1 MRRAMILAL
10 LLLAMALIK
19 PLGEPGRAETL
30 LSFGF
35 MILAAYTVGE
45 VASAFRLP
53 KIVGYMMAGILF
65 GPSLLGIVSKLATIQ
80 LAAVSKLAIALIAF
94 LAGAELEWAEVR
106 RRGVTI
112 LKILGSELGI
122 CFLALVALLLA
133 LRPWVPFLEGTGTV
147 AAIALAVLFASVAI
161 VHSPAVTMALLTE
174 TRAKGDVA
182 RTTLGVVLVADVAVI
197 LLFTGALA
205 IARALAPSAAGG
217 AETSFII
224 VAWEILGSVVVGA
237 ALGGIVALY
246 LKFVQRELFLF
257 ALVATMFGAELAR
270 LMHVET
276 LLTLLVAGF
285 VAENAT
291 DHEGKELRHAME
303 RAAAPVFVVFFALAG
318 AKLGLSEIVTML
330 PVAIPVVL
338 VRIFAIRA
346 GTILGARWAGLPR
359 EQGRLISMGLVSQ
372 AGVAIGLSAVI
383 ADAYPERGP
392 AIAALFLAVIAINE
406 TLGPIFFRNALVKA
420 GEVAPDDAVEAGAA
434 RPVSAH

>member
-45 VASAFRLP
+45 VASALRLP
-53 KIVGYMMAGILF
+53 KIVGYMVAGILF
-65 GPSLLGIVSKLATIQ
+65 GPSVLGIVSKLATMQ
-80 LAAVSKLAIALIAF
+80 LASVSQLAIALIAF

-122 CFLALVALLLA
+122 CFLALVTLLLA
-133 LRPWVPFLEGTGTV
+133 LRPWVPFLEGTGTA

-217 AETSFII
+217 SEMSFLV
-224 VAWEILGSVVVGA
+224 VAWEILGSIVVGA

-270 LMHVET
+270 LLHVET

-318 AKLGLSEIVTML
+318 AKLGLGEIVAML
-330 PVAIPVVL
+330 PIAIPVVL
-338 VRIFAIRA
+338 VRIFAIRI
-346 GTILGARWAGLPR
+346 GTILGARWAGLPG

-383 ADAYPERGP
+383 AEAYPERGP

-420 GEVAPDDAVEAGAA
+420 GEVTPEDAADAAVA
-434 RPVSAH
+434 RPATAH

>member
-53 KIVGYMMAGILF
+53 KIVGYMVAGILF
-65 GPSLLGIVSKLATIQ
+65 GPSMLGIVSKLATMQ
-80 LAAVSKLAIALIAF
+80 LASVSKLAIALIAF

-112 LKILGSELGI
+112 LKILGSELGV

-133 LRPWVPFLEGTGTV
+133 LRPWVPFLEGTGTA

-205 IARALAPSAAGG
+205 IARALAPSAAG
-217 AETSFII
+217 AADTSFLL
-224 VAWEILGSVVVGA
+224 VAWEILGSIVVGA

-270 LMHVET
+270 LLHVET

-318 AKLGLSEIVTML
+318 AKLGLDEIVTML
-330 PVAIPVVL
+330 PIAIPVVL

-383 ADAYPERGP
+383 AEAYPERGP

-420 GEVAPDDAVEAGAA
+420 GEVTQEDSADPAGA
-434 RPVSAH
+434 RPAPAH

>member
-1 MRRAMILAL
+1 MRRATILAL
-10 LLLAMALIK
+10 LLLAMAMIK

-35 MILAAYTVGE
+35 LILAAYTVGE
-45 VASAFRLP
+45 IASAVRLP
-53 KIVGYMMAGILF
+53 KIVGYLMAGLLF
-65 GPSLLGIVSKLATIQ
+65 GPDLLGIVSKLATIQ
-80 LAAVSKLAIALIAF
+80 LAPVSRLAIALIAF

-112 LKILGSELGI
+112 LKILGAELAI
-122 CFLALVALLLA
+122 CFVALVALLLA
-133 LRPWVPFLEGTGTV
+133 LRPFVTFLEGTSTA

-205 IARALAPSAAGG
+205 VARAVAPSAGG
-217 AETSFII
+217 AADASFLL
-224 VAWEILGSVVVGA
+224 VAWEILGSIVVGA
-237 ALGGIVALY
+237 ALGGVVSLY
-246 LKFVQRELFLF
+246 LRFVQRELFLF

-270 LMHVET
+270 LLHVET

-285 VAENAT
+285 VAENT
-291 DHEGKELRHAME
+291 TEHQGKELREAME

-318 AKLGLSEIVTML
+318 AKLGIGQIVAMA
-330 PVAIPVVL
+330 PIAIPVVL
-338 VRIFAIRA
+338 VRMLAIRT
-346 GTILGARWAGLPR
+346 GTIAGARWAGLPR
-359 EQGRLISMGLVSQ
+359 ERGRLVWMGLVSQ
-372 AGVAIGLSAVI
+372 AGVAIGLSSVI
-383 ADAYPERGP
+383 AEAYPERGP

-406 TLGPIFFRNALVKA
+406 TLGPVLFRNALVKA
-420 GEVAPDDAVEAGAA
+420 GEAAADEPGTGSA
-434 RPVSAH
+434 RPAPAH

>member
-53 KIVGYMMAGILF
+53 KIVGYMVAGILF

-80 LAAVSKLAIALIAF
+80 LASVSKLAIALIAF

-133 LRPWVPFLEGTGTV
+133 LRPWVPFLEGTGTA

-217 AETSFII
+217 SEMSFLV
-224 VAWEILGSVVVGA
+224 VAWEILGSIVVGA

-270 LMHVET
+270 LLHVET

-318 AKLGLSEIVTML
+318 AKLGLDEIVTML
-330 PVAIPVVL
+330 PIAIPVVV
-338 VRIFAIRA
+338 VRILAIRG

-383 ADAYPERGP
+383 AEAYPERGP

-420 GEVAPDDAVEAGAA
+420 GEVTPEDAADPAGA
-434 RPVSAH
+434 RPAAAH

>member
-53 KIVGYMMAGILF
+53 KIVGYLVAGILF
-65 GPSLLGIVSKLATIQ
+65 GPSLLGIVSKLATMQ
-80 LAAVSKLAIALIAF
+80 LASVSQLAIALIAF

-112 LKILGSELGI
+112 LKILGCELGI

-133 LRPWVPFLEGTGTV
+133 LRPWVPFLEGTGT
-147 AAIALAVLFASVAI
+147 AAAVALAVLFASVAI

-205 IARALAPSAAGG
+205 MARALAPSAAGAG
-217 AETSFII
+217 ETSFLI
-224 VAWEILGSVVVGA
+224 VAWEILGSIVVGA

-318 AKLGLSEIVTML
+318 AKLGLDEIATML
-330 PVAIPVVL
+330 PIAIPVVI
-338 VRIFAIRA
+338 VRILAIRA
-346 GTILGARWAGLPR
+346 GTILGARWARLPR
-359 EQGRLISMGLVSQ
+359 AQGRLISMGLVSQ

-383 ADAYPERGP
+383 AEAYPQRGA

-406 TLGPIFFRNALVKA
+406 TLGPIFFRNALVQA
-420 GEVAPDDAVEAGAA
+420 GEVTPDDATDPAAA
-434 RPVSAH
+434 RPAAAH